1 MVTKRAETVI
11 DRPADVVWARV
22 RDFGDLSWVP
32 RNKGCSVEGDIRTI
46 TVSGAD
52 FFAYQQLLEQDEE
65 KRLQRYRTAEAPA
78 GAKKGPI
85 PQLEGTLVVT
95 PQGESSSLVTWDVDT
110 VEKSV
115 DYIRGEY
122 QTGLDNLKAILE
134 A

>member
-1 MVTKRAETVI
+1 MVAKRAETII

-32 RNKGCSVEGDIRTI
+32 RNEGCSLEGDIRTI
-46 TVSGAD
+46 TVKGAD
-52 FFAYQQLLEQDEE
+52 FKAYQQLLELDDE
-65 KRLQRYRTAEAPA
+65 KRLQRYRTAEAPE
-78 GAKKGPI
+78 GAAKGPI

-95 PQGESSSLVTWDVDT
+95 PHGESSSLVTWDVDT
-110 VEKSV
+110 TEQSV